1 MIECVNFRKDVY
13 ISLNLKRTSDIF
25 ISCSRPE
32 LLTDNQGILGNQ
44 KAFSHNILL
53 IQTTE
58 KGRVENLT
66 FDIKT

>member
-32 LLTDNQGILGNQ
+32 LLTDNQAYKESKSLFTQYSTDSN
-44 KAFSHNILL
+44 NW
-53 IQTTE
+53 
-58 KGRVENLT
+58 ENLT

>member
-32 LLTDNQGILGNQ
+32 LLTD
-44 KAFSHNILL
+44 KAYKESKSLFTQYSTDSNNW
-53 IQTTE
+53 
-58 KGRVENLT
+58 ENLT